1 VNVRNRSRW
10 GLGLALALLLPAT
23 AFAQATQQFEPQF
36 SQPGKDVVWVPTP
49 AEMVDVMLDLA
60 RVAPQDVVVDLGSGD
75 GRMVIAAA
83 QRGARA
89 RGVEYNPDM
98 VALSRR
104 RAIEAGVQ
112 DRVTFVEGDMFEA
125 DIADASVMAVF
136 LLTENMRR
144 LQTKFL
150 TLRPGTRI
158 VSNTFGIPE
167 WPADARVT
175 RPDCTAWCTAL
186 LWVVPAQ
193 VGGEW
198 QVEGGPALRLD
209 QHFQKVTGL
218 LSGPVGS
225 STIQGGTVNGPEVS
239 FTIGDASIVAHLEG
253 DRLEGTR
260 TEAGRT
266 SQWIA
271 TRRTR

>member
-1 VNVRNRSRW
+1 V
-10 GLGLALALLLPAT
+10 GLVLVLLPAV
-23 AFAQATQQFEPQF
+23 AHAQATQEFEPQLA
-36 SQPGKDVVWVPTP
+36 QPGKDVVWVPTP
-49 AEMVDVMLDLA
+49 EPMVDVMLDLA
-60 RVAPQDVVVDLGSGD
+60 RVTPEDVVVDLGSGD
-75 GRMVIAAA
+75 GRLVIAAA

-104 RAIEAGVQ
+104 RASQAGVQ

-150 TLRPGTRI
+150 SLRPGTRI

-175 RPDCTAWCTAL
+175 RSDCTAWCTAL

-198 QVEGGPALRLD
+198 QVEGGPTLRLD
-209 QHFQKVTGL
+209 QHFQKVSGL
-218 LSGPVGS
+218 LAGPVGS
-225 STIQGGTVNGPEVS
+225 STIQGGTVSGAEVS
-239 FTIGDASIVAHLEG
+239 LTIGDIAVVA
-253 DRLEGTR
+253 RLEADQLVGTS

-266 SQWIA
+266 SPWKA
-271 TRRTR
+271 TRLAR